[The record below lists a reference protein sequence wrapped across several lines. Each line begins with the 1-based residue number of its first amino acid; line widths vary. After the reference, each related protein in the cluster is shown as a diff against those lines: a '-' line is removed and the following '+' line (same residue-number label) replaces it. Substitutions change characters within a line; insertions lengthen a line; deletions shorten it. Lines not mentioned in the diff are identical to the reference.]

1 MEDLNNITNKIK
13 IKLFVSFLKRK
24 RILNNFISYFNSEQG
39 LQFRND
45 EKTEQNLADYTLTHA
60 FDRLINNAFS
70 WDNTIEG
77 FGYYA
82 KLDKELRDY
91 YKHLTQKNI
100 LNDIRKIGWKS
111 INEV

>member
-24 RILNNFISYFNSEQG
+24 KILNNFISYFNSEQG
-39 LQFRND
+39 LQFRGD
-45 EKTEQNLADYTLTHA
+45 EKSEKNLIDYTLTQA

-70 WDNTIEG
+70 WDKTIEG
-77 FGYYA
+77 FEYYA
-82 KLDKELRDY
+82 KLDEELRNY
-91 YKHLTQKNI
+91 YKDLIQKNI

-111 INEV
+111 INET